1 METISIP
8 LENARK
14 IILNAQ
20 LLDGSDAL
28 PKGKQGILSII
39 NKLGYVQIDTI
50 AIIKRAHHHTLWTR
64 TANYNESMLH
74 DLQTTDRAVFEY
86 WGHAMSYLPMSDYRF
101 FLPRMKN
108 FENPSSKWAEY
119 QFQKSGHLLEPVLE
133 RIRDEGPLSSKD
145 FSHPS
150 DKKGGTWWDW
160 KPAKIALELLF
171 WKGDLMIT
179 ERKNFQKIYDL
190 TERVLPSEL
199 NITMPDENELGQFLV
214 KRALTAFGIANDKE
228 IQKYL
233 QPETSRDSD
242 LQVANKEVLS
252 TTINHLLEEKE
263 ITPVKIEG
271 IDNSVFY
278 VPTTALE
285 NSADLQ
291 SEPSRIHL
299 LSPFDNLI
307 IQRDRIKSIFG
318 FDYTLECYLP
328 EKKRKFGYFTLPV
341 LFGERFVARLDPK
354 ADRKN
359 KILLIQNL
367 VFEPQ
372 FTKFD
377 EFLPTFAKELVKFAR
392 FNDCETVQIKKIS
405 PAKIKT
411 DLNRALK
418 NAVISG
424 MDS

>member
-8 LENARK
+8 LEKARNL
-14 IILNAQ
+14 ILKSQ
-20 LLDGSDAL
+20 LLDGAETL
-28 PKGKQGILSII
+28 PEGRQGILHII

-50 AIIKRAHHHTLWTR
+50 AIIKRAHHHTFWTR
-64 TANYNESMLH
+64 ALDYHENMLH

-108 FENPSSKWAEY
+108 FENPSSKWAKH
-119 QFQKSGHLLEPVLE
+119 QFQQSGHLLQPVLE

-160 KPAKIALELLF
+160 KPAKVALELLF
-171 WKGDLMIT
+171 WRGDLMIT

-190 TERVLPSEL
+190 TERVLPSTL
-199 NITMPDENELGQFLV
+199 NVTMPDKEELGRFLV
-214 KRALTAFGIANDKE
+214 KRALSAFGVANAGE

-242 LQVANKEVLS
+242 LQVANKDVLK
-252 TTINHLLEEKE
+252 TAINHLLEEKE
-263 ITPVKIEG
+263 ITPIKIEG

-278 VPTTALE
+278 AQSAALKY
-285 NSADLQ
+285 SAHLQ
-291 SEPSRIHL
+291 SDPPRIHL

-307 IQRDRIKSIFG
+307 IQRDRLKSLFG

-328 EKKRKFGYFTLPV
+328 EKKRKFGYFTLPI

-354 ADRKN
+354 ADRK
-359 KILLIQNL
+359 KKTLLIQNL
-367 VFEPQ
+367 VFEPH
-372 FTKFD
+372 FNEYDKF
-377 EFLPTFAKELVKFAR
+377 FAVFANKLAEFAR
-392 FNDCETVQIKKIS
+392 FNVCESIQFEKVS

-411 DLNRALK
+411 SLNRAVK
-418 NAVISG
+418 NVIGTGLNS
-424 MDS
+424 